1 MTLSPPTPGQG
12 TPSPHPSCSS
22 RCTGSRS
29 LGSDSGHIRVEA
41 GVHGRQPRPCRCK
54 RGGPGPAQPPGPPP
68 VPVPCCVPP
77 PGTRGCRWHR
87 SHPHSGSARSRGGR
101 SGGQRCRAPQ
111 SSRAAPSPRLPV
123 LPVTVT
129 GARLGAGPELLL
141 QVQEACGST
150 ELAAPHIPAGPVSL
164 GEPGPPSRLPV
175 LALSPALNTTLPA
188 PGQAAAAR
196 ASFRTGTP
204 EPCQPRPSPSR
215 TRAGRTPL
223 GLPVPTPFAH
233 REAGPGSAPVPDR
246 ARCPQDRA
254 GRTDRPRS
262 APGRGP
268 PMTGEPGQAPPA
280 NIPLCRPRSRPG
292 PLAGRP
298 QPQTGVGD
306 TGSRRRAAPARL
318 PRSPA
323 VPAGGAAA
331 PGDGGD
337 RVRLRRGTGPP
348 AARPHPA
355 VTSPSYSQWRLGAPA
370 APPRPASDS
379 QSAWPSHGASRLEA
393 RGLPPRLFPD
403 GTASRR
409 RASLGRGG
417 AGDRGGS
424 ACREQPCGKPS

>member
-1 MTLSPPTPGQG
+1 M
-12 TPSPHPSCSS
+12 
-22 RCTGSRS
+22 
-29 LGSDSGHIRVEA
+29 
-41 GVHGRQPRPCRCK
+41 HGRQPRPCRCK

-254 GRTDRPRS
+254 GPHRPTPLRTGARPS
-262 APGRGP
+262 NDGR
-268 PMTGEPGQAPPA
+268 A
-280 NIPLCRPRSRPG
+280 
-292 PLAGRP
+292 
-298 QPQTGVGD
+298 
-306 TGSRRRAAPARL
+306 
-318 PRSPA
+318 
-323 VPAGGAAA
+323 
-331 PGDGGD
+331 
-337 RVRLRRGTGPP
+337 GTGPP
-348 AARPHPA
+348 RKYPA
-355 VTSPSYSQWRLGAPA
+355 MPAPL
-370 APPRPASDS
+370 PPRPAR
-379 QSAWPSHGASRLEA
+379 GAAPAPNRRGGHRLEA
-393 RGLPPRLFPD
+393 TSSARAPPALTGGP
-403 GTASRR
+403 G
-409 RASLGRGG
+409 GRGG
-417 AGDRGGS
+417 GS
-424 ACREQPCGKPS
+424 R